1 MRRPLNVSRFVRRE
15 MLLALLFIATPAF
28 AHNGFVHNGCDPGQS
43 FAGNSITVSG
53 AYTRPS
59 PPSAASASGYLTIVN
74 DGTRADK
81 LIGVSSNVASK
92 VEVHQ
97 MKMEGD
103 IMKMAPV
110 EGGLDIPA
118 GGTVALE
125 PMGYHLMFMQL
136 LMPFKQSECVEV
148 VLQFANAGELPI
160 ELNIGTLSQDGP
172 VMDHDMSE
180 MSHE

>member
-1 MRRPLNVSRFVRRE
+1 MNPLRFAAIA
-15 MLLALLFIATPAF
+15 ALLLVATPAL
-28 AHNGFVHNGCDPGQS
+28 AHNGFVHNGCDPNET
-43 FAGNSITVSG
+43 FAANGITVSG
-53 AYTRPS
+53 AYTRAS
-59 PPSAASASGYLTIVN
+59 PPSAASAGGYLTIVN
-74 DGTRADK
+74 AGDTADTLVGATSKSAGK
-81 LIGVSSNVASK
+81 L
-92 VEVHQ
+92 EVHQ

-118 GGTVALE
+118 GGTVTLE

-136 LMPFKQSECVEV
+136 LMPFKQGECVEV
-148 VLQFANAGELPI
+148 VLQFTNAGELPI

-172 VMDHDMSE
+172 VMDHDMGDMSHDMSE